1 MFILENKEQNRLRIK
16 SLQIVLYEVCC
27 KQLDSD
33 ASAKAGVLVDVAH
46 EAAGVV
52 GEAEE
57 SVEDV
62 AEDWEE
68 GELGRGQAAHQ
79 QHHVLVGLSAEIGLA
94 NVHEGVGGVVGE
106 QDLEVDVAVVG
117 HVLGEDARASRRVG
131 QDAAHG
137 AEAVVGQAE
146 RQTVRGRRAGLGKV
160 GLHLREGGEVGDHVA
175 GVDEGEGVAG
185 AERQLSRHGV
195 VLEGHLVH
203 EPAAGELKEELDW
216 VGRVGGRGWG
226 LVTREALKAATAVRG
241 VQAWPRSW
249 PASASRVALS
259 RRRFMWERT
268 RSGTT
273 TRNEIIK
280 FIFKSEFGLKVS
292 RHL

>member
-1 MFILENKEQNRLRIK
+1 M
-16 SLQIVLYEVCC
+16 
-27 KQLDSD
+27 
-33 ASAKAGVLVDVAH
+33 
-46 EAAGVV
+46 
-52 GEAEE
+52 
-57 SVEDV
+57 
-62 AEDWEE
+62 
-68 GELGRGQAAHQ
+68 
-79 QHHVLVGLSAEIGLA
+79 
-94 NVHEGVGGVVGE
+94 
-106 QDLEVDVAVVG
+106 
-117 HVLGEDARASRRVG
+117 
-131 QDAAHG
+131 
-137 AEAVVGQAE
+137 
-146 RQTVRGRRAGLGKV
+146 
-160 GLHLREGGEVGDHVA
+160 
-175 GVDEGEGVAG
+175 
-185 AERQLSRHGV
+185 
-195 VLEGHLVH
+195 H